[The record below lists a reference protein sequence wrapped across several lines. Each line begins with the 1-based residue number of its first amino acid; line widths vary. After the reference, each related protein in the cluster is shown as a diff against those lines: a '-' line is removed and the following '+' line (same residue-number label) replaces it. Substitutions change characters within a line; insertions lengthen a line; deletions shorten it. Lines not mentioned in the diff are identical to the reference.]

1 MVIKTFKG
9 FGNYKTLG
17 PESNC
22 SYFYQFSMKA
32 AAKVTERSPC
42 TNRPVKCDL
51 CEQIYWSYNLE
62 IHYKSMHKNPNIPSN
77 QLLHHQITEEEKS
90 KVLKKT
96 F

>member
-1 MVIKTFKG
+1 MLIKTFKG
-9 FGNYKTLG
+9 FSNYKTLG

-22 SYFYQFSMKA
+22 SYLYQFSMKA

-62 IHYKSMHKNPNIPSN
+62 IHYKSMHKNPNTN
-77 QLLHHQITEEEKS
+77 QINYLITKS
-90 KVLKKT
+90 LKKKNQK